1 MGRRCPAI
9 SDHLNFK
16 FARGSGRGKG
26 LGARGNSGGRR
37 EIKGEI
43 TQQCL
48 LLRNRKGAQ
57 GRKPRKIGLGILR
70 VWNPVSPLRES
81 VSRFNNSPIDRNS
94 YNLILLKLFLLSF
107 FCNLLSLSHF

>member
-26 LGARGNSGGRR
+26 LGARGNRGGRR

-43 TQQCL
+43 TQQRF
-48 LLRNRKGAQ
+48 LLRNRKGEEAKKNWT
-57 GRKPRKIGLGILR
+57 GNSKGLK
-70 VWNPVSPLRES
+70 PVSPLRGS
-81 VSRFNNSPIDRNS
+81 ACVRF
-94 YNLILLKLFLLSF
+94 
-107 FCNLLSLSHF
+107 